1 MMWSMMVSPAS
12 SPASV
17 MAPNAGG
24 PVAHKFLVSTVG
36 VKNTL
41 QDEEDIHGAP
51 QPVALA
57 RMQSNAVEPDLG
69 AREWENNHCESG
81 LGSIFQGALFGVR
94 GVEIA
99 ETCCALVDRAKCW
112 SQ

>member
-1 MMWSMMVSPAS
+1 
-12 SPASV
+12 

-36 VKNTL
+36 VKDTL

-57 RMQSNAVEPDLG
+57 RMQSNAAEPNLC
-69 AREWENNHCESG
+69 ARELENDHC
-81 LGSIFQGALFGVR
+81 
-94 GVEIA
+94 
-99 ETCCALVDRAKCW
+99 D
-112 SQ
+112 

>member
-1 MMWSMMVSPAS
+1 
-12 SPASV
+12 

-51 QPVALA
+51 QLVALA
-57 RMQSNAVEPDLG
+57 RMQSNAAEPDLC
-69 AREWENNHCESG
+69 AREWENNHCE
-81 LGSIFQGALFGVR
+81 
-94 GVEIA
+94 
-99 ETCCALVDRAKCW
+99 
-112 SQ
+112 

>member
-12 SPASV
+12 SSASV

-36 VKNTL
+36 LKDRL

-57 RMQSNAVEPDLG
+57 RMQSNAVEPDLC
-69 AREWENNHCESG
+69 AREWENNHCE
-81 LGSIFQGALFGVR
+81 
-94 GVEIA
+94 
-99 ETCCALVDRAKCW
+99 
-112 SQ
+112 

>member
-1 MMWSMMVSPAS
+1 MMVSPAS
-12 SPASV
+12 SSASV
-17 MAPNAGG
+17 IAPNAGG

-57 RMQSNAVEPDLG
+57 RMNRMRQNPTSAH
-69 AREWENNHCESG
+69 ASG
-81 LGSIFQGALFGVR
+81 RMITVIEGRAAFSRWQFSSVR
-94 GVEIA
+94 GVGIA
-99 ETCCALVDRAKCW
+99 ET
-112 SQ
+112 S

>member
-1 MMWSMMVSPAS
+1 MMVSPAS
-12 SPASV
+12 SSGSV
-17 MAPNAGG
+17 VAPNAVG

-112 SQ
+112 PQ

>member
-12 SPASV
+12 SSASV

-36 VKNTL
+36 LKDRL

-51 QPVALA
+51 QPVALV
-57 RMQSNAVEPDLG
+57 RMQSNAPEPNLC
-69 AREWENNHCESG
+69 AREWENDHC
-81 LGSIFQGALFGVR
+81 
-94 GVEIA
+94 
-99 ETCCALVDRAKCW
+99 D
-112 SQ
+112 

>member
-1 MMWSMMVSPAS
+1 
-12 SPASV
+12 

-41 QDEEDIHGAP
+41 QDDEDIHGAR

-57 RMQSNAVEPDLG
+57 RMQSNAAEPNVC
-69 AREWENNHCESG
+69 ARELQNIHCG
-81 LGSIFQGALFGVR
+81 
-94 GVEIA
+94 
-99 ETCCALVDRAKCW
+99 
-112 SQ
+112 